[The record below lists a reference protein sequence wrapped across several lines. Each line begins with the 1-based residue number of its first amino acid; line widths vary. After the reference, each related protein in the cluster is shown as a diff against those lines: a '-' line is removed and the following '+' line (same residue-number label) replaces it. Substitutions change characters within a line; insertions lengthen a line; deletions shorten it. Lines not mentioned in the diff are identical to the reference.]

1 MNGDG
6 LRHRRRRCPFTT
18 SRPRC
23 KWKLALTVSDR
34 PLPEHVS
41 VNRAHW
47 DADAPNWVAAGEHQW
62 RSEPSWGMWAVPIPG
77 LLPDDMT
84 GSVAI
89 ELGCGTAYVSAWMA
103 RRGADVV
110 GIDNSERQLATARR
124 LAAAHGVELTLI
136 HGDAESVPYP
146 DASFDFAISEYGAAI
161 WADPYRWIPEAA
173 RLLRPGG
180 RLIFLGN
187 GSIFMLCAPDLEN
200 EPAEERLRRPYFGM
214 HRFEWPDDDSVEF
227 HLGYGDWIRLF
238 RANAFE
244 VENLVELRPPE
255 GATTSYPHVPLEW
268 ARQWP
273 SEEVWIARKRA

>member
-1 MNGDG
+1 VASSPVDD
-6 LRHRRRRCPFTT
+6 LPDHVRR
-18 SRPRC
+18 
-23 KWKLALTVSDR
+23 
-34 PLPEHVS
+34 
-41 VNRAHW
+41 NRAAW
-47 DADAPNWVAAGEHQW
+47 DGWAAGYVANGERSW
-62 RSEPSWGMWAVPIPG
+62 RLGPGEETWGIWGIPEAEVH
-77 LLPDDMT
+77 LLPDDLE
-84 GSVAI
+84 GSDTI
-89 ELGCGTAYVSAWMA
+89 ELGCGTGYVSAWLA
-103 RRGADVV
+103 RRGARPV
-110 GIDNSERQLATARR
+110 GIDNSEAQLGTARR
-124 LAAAHGVELTLI
+124 LQHEHGIEFPLL
-136 HGDAESVPYP
+136 HGNAEAVPLP
-146 DASFDFAISEYGAAI
+146 DASFDLAISEYGAAI